1 MSLKTLKIKNLVL
14 IENANISFGPDLN
27 IITGESGSGKS
38 VLLTA
43 IRLIAGGRADT
54 GLVREGAEF
63 AMIETLVEGVIHIRR
78 EIYRSGK
85 NRCFI
90 DDAQVTLSALKE
102 VVGIELVS
110 QNSSSSLFEEQ
121 KLMLDSFA
129 KLSQIR
135 NDVENSIQKENE
147 LSKELDK
154 LKSIPREH
162 ELEWACQDLERI
174 EKVHFQDEE
183 TLIKEHHLLTHS
195 QGLSE
200 KMSAVSFALTESVGI
215 VQLKKAWSF
224 LEQAADVDT
233 KLKEQA
239 SAMKTALLE
248 LEEVGSSAQSY
259 IESID
264 IDPKRLEFVE
274 ASLAEIDQLKKRFGS
289 DIKLVKQKLIKKI
302 DMMTSLETKIERK
315 ENDLVLLKEK
325 NEEQKRFLTLERK
338 KAGAKF
344 QKLILKELRS
354 LNLLEARFEIHVG
367 DTFNDLSFL
376 FAANPGQEL
385 KPLSQCASGGE
396 LSRIL
401 LVIKTLLAEGTST
414 LVFDEIDSNVGGRT
428 AFVLGQKL
436 KKLSGKRQVI
446 SVTHFVQVAKC
457 ASVHFLVYKE
467 IEKAHA
473 FTKLMKLSEKEKELE
488 YSRM

>member
-195 QGLSE
+195 QGLLE
-200 KMSAVSFALTESVGI
+200 KMSAVSFAL
-215 VQLKKAWSF
+215 
-224 LEQAADVDT
+224 
-233 KLKEQA
+233 
-239 SAMKTALLE
+239 
-248 LEEVGSSAQSY
+248 
-259 IESID
+259 
-264 IDPKRLEFVE
+264 
-274 ASLAEIDQLKKRFGS
+274 
-289 DIKLVKQKLIKKI
+289 
-302 DMMTSLETKIERK
+302 
-315 ENDLVLLKEK
+315 
-325 NEEQKRFLTLERK
+325 
-338 KAGAKF
+338 
-344 QKLILKELRS
+344 
-354 LNLLEARFEIHVG
+354 LNL
-367 DTFNDLSFL
+367 
-376 FAANPGQEL
+376 
-385 KPLSQCASGGE
+385 
-396 LSRIL
+396 
-401 LVIKTLLAEGTST
+401 
-414 LVFDEIDSNVGGRT
+414 
-428 AFVLGQKL
+428 
-436 KKLSGKRQVI
+436 
-446 SVTHFVQVAKC
+446 
-457 ASVHFLVYKE
+457 
-467 IEKAHA
+467 
-473 FTKLMKLSEKEKELE
+473 
-488 YSRM
+488 